1 MVESQSA
8 EMPLAAAR
16 RLAPQVA
23 ACAEEIER
31 ERRLPEALVGALC
44 EAGLFRM
51 LLPASV
57 GGLEVAPRI
66 SAEAIEAIAR
76 ADASTAWCLNQA
88 NGCATIASYLEPAAA
103 REVFEEQRAVL
114 AWGPPSEGRAVA
126 VEGGYRLSGKWS
138 FASGCRHATWLGPSC
153 AVVEEDGS
161 PRRLANGQQDFRTF
175 LLPAR
180 EAMFEDIWHVSGLR
194 GTASDAFVLHDHF
207 VPTSLAPRQ
216 DEAERREKG
225 PLYRFP
231 LWSLFASGFASV
243 ALGTARAMLDA
254 FIGLASEKTPR
265 LLRNTLRENPVVQ
278 SQVARAEVEYRAA
291 RTFLHAMLDE
301 AWEEARLG
309 ALPLERLALLRVA
322 GTDAIHRAARVAD
335 SVFQLAGATAIFE
348 SGPYARR
355 FRDIH
360 AVMQQIQA
368 RQTHYESVGR
378 YFLGLDPEGKGL
390 YAS

>member
-1 MVESQSA
+1 MPMVESRST
-8 EMPLAAAR
+8 ETPLAAAR
-16 RLAPQVA
+16 RLAPEVA

-31 ERRLPEALVGALC
+31 ERRLPEALVRALC
-44 EAGLFRM
+44 EAGHFRM
-51 LLPASV
+51 LLPASA
-57 GGLEVAPRI
+57 GGLEVAPRL
-66 SAEAIEAIAR
+66 SAEVIETIAG

-103 REVFEEQRAVL
+103 REVFGER
-114 AWGPPSEGRAVA
+114 RAVA
-126 VEGGYRLSGKWS
+126 VDGGYRLSGKWS

-153 AVVEEDGS
+153 AVVEADGS
-161 PRRLANGQQDFRTF
+161 PRRQANGQQDFRTF

-207 VPTSLAPRQ
+207 VPASLAPRQ
-216 DEAERREKG
+216 DEAERRERG

-265 LLRNTLRENPVVQ
+265 LLRSTLRENPVVQ
-278 SQVARAEVEYRAA
+278 SQVARAEIEYRAA

-301 AWEEARLG
+301 AWDEAQRG
-309 ALPLERLALLRVA
+309 DLPLERLALLRMA

>member
-1 MVESQSA
+1 MVESLSA
-8 EMPLAAAR
+8 ETPLAAAR

-23 ACAEEIER
+23 ACAERIER
-31 ERRLPEALVGALC
+31 ERRLPEALVSALC

-66 SAEAIEAIAR
+66 SVEAIEVIAM

-103 REVFEEQRAVL
+103 RKVFEERRAIL
-114 AWGPPSEGRAVA
+114 AWGPPTGAQAVA

-153 AVVEEDGS
+153 AVFEADGS
-161 PRRLANGQQDFRTF
+161 PRRLPDGQPDFRTF
-175 LLPAR
+175 LLPVGQAT
-180 EAMFEDIWHVSGLR
+180 FEDIWHVSGLC
-194 GTASDAFVLHDHF
+194 GTASDAFVLDDLF
-207 VPTSLAPRQ
+207 VPEALAPRQ
-216 DEAERREKG
+216 DVAERRETG
-225 PLYRFP
+225 PLYRFL
-231 LWSLFASGFASV
+231 LWSLYGSGFAAV

-254 FIGLASEKTPR
+254 FIGLAGAKTPR
-265 LLRNTLRENPVVQ
+265 LQRNTLRENAVVQ
-278 SQVARAEVEYRAA
+278 SQVAHAEVEYRAA

-301 AWEEARLG
+301 AWEEAQRG
-309 ALPLERLALLRVA
+309 ELPPLRLALLRVA
-322 GTDAIHRAARVAD
+322 ATDAIHRAARVAD

-360 AVMQQIQA
+360 AIMQQIQA
-368 RQTHYESVGR
+368 RQAHYETVGR
-378 YFLGLDPEGKGL
+378 YFLGLDPEAEQFRTG
-390 YAS
+390 